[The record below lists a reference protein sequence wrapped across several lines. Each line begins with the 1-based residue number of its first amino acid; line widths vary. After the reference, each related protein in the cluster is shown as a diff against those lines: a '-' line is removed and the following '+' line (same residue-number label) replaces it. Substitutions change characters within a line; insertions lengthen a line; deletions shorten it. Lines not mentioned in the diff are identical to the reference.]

1 MNFNIFSK
9 KVSNVR
15 KLSSDKDSKDKYV
28 KVDVNAYNE
37 NNRVKISRPPIYSF
51 NGFMEDIDRVLNPTT
66 PKNTE
71 IIDI

>member
-28 KVDVNAYNE
+28 KVDVNAYM
-37 NNRVKISRPPIYSF
+37 KII
-51 NGFMEDIDRVLNPTT
+51 G
-66 PKNTE
+66 
-71 IIDI
+71 